1 VIIKVVPLLWH
12 VARSQQN
19 FFIGRVVRV
28 FQIRVVLFDKNLLL
42 LFIVISLLLDIGL
55 SLLRLSY
62 FVRTQMAGVSFGAER
77 FF

>member
-1 VIIKVVPLLWH
+1 MIIKVVPLLWH
-12 VARSQQN
+12 VARPQQN

-28 FQIRVVLFDKNLLL
+28 FQILVVLFDKNFLLF
-42 LFIVISLLLDIGL
+42 FIVISLLLDIGL

-62 FVRTQMAGVSFGAER
+62 FVRTLMAGVSFGAER